1 MRLCPIALKIQGRR
15 CVVVGGGAVAQRKV
29 GLLVECG
36 ADVAVVSVAF
46 TPTLEARA
54 ARGEVTL
61 VAESF
66 RPSHLAGATLAIA
79 ATDDRAVNESVLSAG
94 KERGVLVNVVDVPE
108 LCDFF
113 MPALVCRGRLEIAV
127 STGGACP
134 ALAKKLRKELAEQFG
149 PEYDAYID
157 MAARLREA
165 LKAQVPDPATR
176 KSAIEAFLDS
186 QALEYLRQGRSETAE
201 NLARQYLSEATGE
214 AHSRQ

>member
-15 CVVVGGGAVAQRKV
+15 CVVIGGGAVAQRKV

-36 ADVAVVSVAF
+36 ADVAVVSPAF

-54 ARGEVTL
+54 ARGEVRL

-66 RPSHLAGATLAIA
+66 QPSHLAGATLAIA
-79 ATDDRAVNESVLSAG
+79 ATDDRAVNESVLAAG

-113 MPALVCRGRLEIAV
+113 MPALVRRGRLEMAV

-134 ALAKKLRKELAEQFG
+134 ALAKRLRKELAERFG
-149 PEYDAYID
+149 PEYGTYIE

-176 KSAIEAFLDS
+176 KRAIEAFLDS
-186 QALEYLRQGRSETAE
+186 QALEYVRQGRPETAE
-201 NLARQYLSEATGE
+201 NLARQCLSEATGE
-214 AHSRQ
+214 AHSKQ